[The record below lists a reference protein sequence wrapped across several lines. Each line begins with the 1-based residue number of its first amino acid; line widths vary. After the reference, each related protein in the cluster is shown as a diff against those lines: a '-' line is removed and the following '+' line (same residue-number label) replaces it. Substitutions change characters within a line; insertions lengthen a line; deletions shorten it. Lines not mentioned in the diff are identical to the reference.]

1 MIFLA
6 YNLHLYMHSRLCP
19 SNCVASLSAPGVSV
33 ADDMECTEPLVDGIL
48 TIAIFECTGLGFRKL
63 IVHSTDLLQS
73 CQDQIQLRVANNFI
87 NNVGFYAVLHCLR
100 LRG

>member
-6 YNLHLYMHSRLCP
+6 YNPHLYMHSRLCP

-33 ADDMECTEPLVDGIL
+33 TDDMECTESLVDGIL

-63 IVHSTDLLQS
+63 IVHSTYLLQS
-73 CQDQIQLRVANNFI
+73 SRDQIQLRVANSFI
-87 NNVGFYAVLHCLR
+87 NNVSFCAALHCLR
-100 LRG
+100 LKS